1 MSPLTGWQ
9 GTACWLQH
17 WAEAADASF
26 LFSDTMHDP
35 SKPVCRKVACSYLQI
50 LEEPDQGTRLVWL
63 WMVCPPQSSL
73 GLHASTG
80 SRQGIQRS
88 GAYQRVV
95 LWEVAGTTYHSR
107 HSNGKAGCW
116 AIHHRQKRTWH
127 LVKRILPATF
137 RYDNV
142 WIGLE
147 MSKVKSKNL

>member
-1 MSPLTGWQ
+1 MRLTRNRLLASTLSRSCWCFLSPFR
-9 GTACWLQH
+9 H
-17 WAEAADASF
+17 DAWPFQAYMQKSWM
-26 LFSDTMHDP
+26 LF
-35 SKPVCRKVACSYLQI
+35 LQI
-50 LEEPDQGTRLVWL
+50 LEEPHQGTRLVWL

-73 GLHASTG
+73 GLQASTG
-80 SRQGIQRS
+80 ASQGIQRS